1 MVEGKEAR
9 IFNPSDRAYL
19 DILLFEANQL
29 IDVCLTIF
37 AVEAK
42 ERKVALIS
50 CLIEFI
56 HVFFFALNLFL
67 PIPILANIVV
77 I

>member
-1 MVEGKEAR
+1 MVFSKEAR
-9 IFNPSDRAYL
+9 IFNPSNRAYL
-19 DILLFEANQL
+19 LVLLFEANQL

-42 ERKVALIS
+42 ERKVTLIS
-50 CLIEFI
+50 CFI
-56 HVFFFALNLFL
+56 KPILVFVLALNLLL
-67 PIPILANIVV
+67 PIPVLADVVV